1 MSRVILWVLL
11 SAAAFGQTPGEV
23 YVVEIDGRTVSY
35 VIEGGFAVTEGDII
49 LGPAEEM
56 ENFRQAQARGER
68 GLRPR
73 SVYSPGVGNVRLW
86 TDATMYYTMEPD
98 TPVQGNLLAAIDYW
112 NTIAPF
118 RILPRSSEPNYV
130 TFRRIEIDAACNS
143 SVGMVGGQQFIGVT
157 SACSVGA
164 AIHEIGHAF
173 GLQHEQSRSDRDA
186 FVTVLFD
193 NIDKRFASNF
203 NVASNSINAGYY
215 DYDSIMHYGV
225 TGFGRNFG
233 DTIATVPPGIPIG
246 QRTGLSAG
254 DIDAVSRAYG
264 AIPTATTIATT
275 PAGLPVTVDG
285 ETVTTPRAFD
295 WAPGSQHTISVA
307 EAQGTSPR
315 YVFARWSDGG
325 AATHTITAG
334 PAVTVFCAQFQRQYP
349 VRAAVVSGEG
359 SVSMIPSPED
369 GYLGDRQAFRVTATP
384 DAGSK
389 FIRWSGTTGF
399 NAAGASV
406 SAASVRVQVAGAP
419 PNYLASFTSA
429 PLHVVDSQPRGA
441 QVIVDGTAYFTPVS
455 FSWEPGSLHVL
466 NSLSP
471 QLQGNSTRRFTFRD
485 WEDGTA
491 GVRQVTATAEG
502 TTFTANFL
510 EEYLLSRSIVG
521 GGTIQVSPPSSEGYY
536 EAGSTVSLTA
546 LPGVGGTLRYWV
558 GDLAGNS
565 PTQDVTMDQQRSV
578 LANFGSAFPWL
589 MYHAASFQ
597 LNHVPGTTAMIAAPG
612 EIVSIF
618 GENIGPAS
626 AQSPPP
632 GTDGRL
638 PTAVGGVSV
647 TFDNVASPITFA
659 GPNQINV
666 IVPYAVAGR
675 TQTTIVVRGARGNLT
690 NTVSVLP
697 TFPGLFT
704 YDGSGRGPV
713 AALNQDGSINSE
725 SNPAAPG
732 SVVVLYGTGAGV
744 LERSFADGQV
754 IGSVLVAPRAPV
766 YVRFDKLAG
775 EVQFAGA
782 APFLVNGALQVNV
795 VVPRDVVGG
804 GQVPVRLVVG
814 SNSSPP
820 GSTIWVR

>member
-1 MSRVILWVLL
+1 
-11 SAAAFGQTPGEV
+11 
-23 YVVEIDGRTVSY
+23 
-35 VIEGGFAVTEGDII
+35 
-49 LGPAEEM
+49 
-56 ENFRQAQARGER
+56 
-68 GLRPR
+68 
-73 SVYSPGVGNVRLW
+73 
-86 TDATMYYTMEPD
+86 
-98 TPVQGNLLAAIDYW
+98 
-112 NTIAPF
+112 
-118 RILPRSSEPNYV
+118 
-130 TFRRIEIDAACNS
+130 
-143 SVGMVGGQQFIGVT
+143 VGMVGGQQFIGVT
-157 SACSVGA
+157 SGCSIGS

-203 NVASNSINAGYY
+203 NVASNSFNGGYY
-215 DYDSIMHYGV
+215 DYDSIMHYPV

-246 QRTGLSAG
+246 QRTRLSAG
-254 DIDAVSRAYG
+254 DIDAISRVYG
-264 AIPTATTIATT
+264 LIPTTTTITTT

-285 ETVTTPRAFD
+285 QTMTAPQAFD

-315 YVFARWSDGG
+315 YRFARWSDGG
-325 AATHTITAG
+325 AATHTITASQTT
-334 PAVTVFCAQFQRQYP
+334 TVFCAQFQRQYP
-349 VRAAVVSGEG
+349 VQAGVASGDGAVSIV
-359 SVSMIPSPED
+359 PALED

-384 DAGSK
+384 AAGSK
-389 FIRWSGTTGF
+389 FVRWTGATF
-399 NAAGASV
+399 LGNVGSSV
-406 SAASVRVQVAGAP
+406 SAESPRVQVAGGAS
-419 PNYLASFTSA
+419 NYQATFTST
-429 PLHVVDSQPRGA
+429 PLHVVDSMPRGA
-441 QVIVDGTAYFTPVS
+441 QVSVDGVTYFTPVS
-455 FSWEPGSLHVL
+455 LAWAPGSTHVL
-466 NSLSP
+466 NTLSP
-471 QLQGNSTRRFTFRD
+471 QLRGNSTHRFTFRE
-485 WEDGTA
+485 WEDGSA
-491 GVRQVTATAEG
+491 GVRQVTATEEG
-502 TTFTANFL
+502 ATYTAKFL
-510 EEYLLSRSIVG
+510 EEYLLSRSTVG
-521 GGTIQVSPPSSEGYY
+521 GGTIQVSPPSPEGFY

-565 PTQDVTMDQQRSV
+565 PTQDVVMDQQRSV

-597 LNHVPGTTAMIAAPG
+597 LNHVPGTSNMIAAPG

-647 TFDNVASPITFA
+647 TFDNVAAPITFA
-659 GPNQINV
+659 APNQINV
-666 IVPYAVAGR
+666 IVPYAVSGR
-675 TQTTIVVRGARGNLT
+675 TATTIVVRGGPRGNLT
-690 NTVSVLP
+690 NTVSVLE

-704 YDGSGRGPV
+704 YDGSGKGPV
-713 AALNQDGSINSE
+713 AALNQDGSVNSE

-744 LERSFADGQV
+744 LQESFADGQV

-766 YVRFDKLAG
+766 HVRFDRLAG
-775 EVQFAGA
+775 QVQFAGA